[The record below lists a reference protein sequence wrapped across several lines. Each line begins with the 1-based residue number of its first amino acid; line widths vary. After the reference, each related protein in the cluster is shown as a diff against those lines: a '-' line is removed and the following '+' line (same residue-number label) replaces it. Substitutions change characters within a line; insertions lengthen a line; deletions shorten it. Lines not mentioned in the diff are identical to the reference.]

1 VSVPPAAPARPGP
14 APPPSV
20 PPPRRAPSA
29 RQRRVY
35 ELLDGRPTA
44 GDPLDVACY
53 WLLLGAIVVAVGALV
68 VGTVPEVARR
78 WGAALAA
85 LDLSLGVL
93 FAAEYAGRVW
103 SAPVDPRYRDGWRG
117 RLRYARSPLALLD
130 LAAVAALLLP
140 HLPFDLRQARLI
152 RLFALLRV
160 GKLGR
165 FGRSATVVARA
176 FRARRDELLVAVGA
190 VALVLFVGSTL
201 VYFAEHEAQPDK
213 FGSIPEALW
222 WGVATVT
229 TVGYGDVYPVTPVG
243 RVLGG
248 VLAVLGIGSFALPTA
263 ILGSAFLD
271 EVQRARGERP
281 RSGQARPRTAR
292 CPTCGRPYAAAPA
305 PGADA

>member
-1 VSVPPAAPARPGP
+1 VRATRRRERAPRRAGPARAGAAAP
-14 APPPSV
+14 V

-213 FGSIPEALW
+213 FGSIP
-222 WGVATVT
+222 
-229 TVGYGDVYPVTPVG
+229 
-243 RVLGG
+243 R
-248 VLAVLGIGSFALPTA
+248 
-263 ILGSAFLD
+263 
-271 EVQRARGERP
+271 
-281 RSGQARPRTAR
+281 RSG
-292 CPTCGRPYAAAPA
+292 
-305 PGADA
+305 GAWPP